1 MWRALD
7 EREHSTRQEQ
17 EVGSF
22 LKKLTETIES
32 RVEPDRYIDEEAGH
46 NVIVPLGILQSASP
60 LEYVQQL

>member
-7 EREHSTRQEQ
+7 ERENSTRQEQ
-17 EVGSF
+17 EVGNV

-32 RVEPDRYIDEEAGH
+32 RVEPHRYIDDAAGH
-46 NVIVPLGILQSASP
+46 NVIVPLGILESVSP